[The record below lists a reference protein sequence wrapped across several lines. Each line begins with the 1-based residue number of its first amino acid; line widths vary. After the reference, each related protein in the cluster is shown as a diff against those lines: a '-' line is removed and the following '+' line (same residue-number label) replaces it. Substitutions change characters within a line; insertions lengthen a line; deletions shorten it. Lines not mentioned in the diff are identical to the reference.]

1 MLQGDFSKA
10 AVGLMF
16 AGLAVP
22 SQAAGDGWEFNVV
35 PYVWAAGSTSKVQHP
50 AFPTTVESET
60 SFKDILENL
69 DFGAMAAFEA
79 RRGRWG
85 ILLDGLFVKVSED
98 AEVGIPQ
105 LGGARLPV
113 DLSVRTFTGLAG
125 VTYRVVDDSIGSLDL
140 VAGPR
145 YWSLQSTISAA
156 FPPGTPLP
164 PGVPTSYDRSETVDW
179 VDAMAGAKAVVH
191 IAPRVTLN
199 AHAMFGGGGSRFS
212 SDSLGALGFGIG
224 KQVSL
229 LAGYRHLSAGIR
241 RSNGLEV
248 DTRMHGP
255 ILGLGVRF

>member
-1 MLQGDFSKA
+1 MRADILKSVFPICVALTCAPATA
-10 AVGLMF
+10 AEPW
-16 AGLAVP
+16 A
-22 SQAAGDGWEFNVV
+22 FNVV
-35 PYVWAAGSTSKVQHP
+35 PYVWAAGSTTKIQHP
-50 AFPTTVESET
+50 AFPITVETDT
-60 SFKDILENL
+60 SFKEILENL

-79 RRGRWG
+79 RKGRWG
-85 ILLDGLFVKVSED
+85 ILLDALYVKVSED

-113 DLSVRTFTGLAG
+113 DLSVRTFTGMAG
-125 VTYRVVDDSIGSLDL
+125 LTYRVVDNSVGSLDL
-140 VAGPR
+140 AAGPR
-145 YWSLQSTISAA
+145 YWSLRSDIGAA
-156 FPPGTPLP
+156 FPAGTPLP
-164 PGVPTSYDRSETVDW
+164 PGVPNSYDRSETVDW

-212 SDSLGALGFGIG
+212 SDSLGALGFGVG
-224 KQVSL
+224 SQVSL
-229 LAGYRHLSAGIR
+229 LVGYRHLSAGIR